1 LSASTKF
8 FNTIQ
13 HGLPPSR
20 GLGASGRGKQGGRH
34 LVEFIVAGRVSSEV
48 HFGVRFTDSGPALS
62 RGFQGLEA
70 AVQLLEIVS
79 GINIGNVHD
88 ETSRGERER

>member
-1 LSASTKF
+1 VQVTASW
-8 FNTIQ
+8 
-13 HGLPPSR
+13 

-34 LVEFIVAGRVSSEV
+34 LIEFVIAGRVSSEV
-48 HFGVRFTDSGPALS
+48 RFGVCFTNLGPTLI

-79 GINIGNVHD
+79 SVKVRNVHN